1 MADKFPLANGVW
13 SNAANWNGG
22 TLPLAGDDVYAD
34 GKTVTID
41 QSVTVLSIR
50 NTLRSGG
57 TVGGLFNILT
67 GGYTITCTDTLGI
80 VAGVNG
86 SRVITISTTTGTT
99 NINTNLNAAVNGAG
113 SILISG
119 VGTYTVNFTGNISG
133 GIGTNGWAINITG
146 TPTLNII
153 GNLTTKSANNSH
165 ALLIS
170 NAAIID
176 ITGDVN
182 NASTVNGTPTIIQ
195 SGGASCSIT
204 VTGDVIGSL
213 STAIQLNGASTIN
226 ITGNCTAQAA
236 TAISATSATVT
247 VVGTI
252 TASNSAVGINV
263 SSCTISTPCINS
275 ATGVNAVYSGNV
287 KIYASAVASWL
298 YKDELNNNKFLYSAG
313 IALGNPAITNV
324 RSGITYGASLELTG
338 TMIVPSPSDVRI
350 SVPTDN
356 TVGTGQ
362 LTAADFL
369 AAIAASSDPIAVR
382 LNNVST
388 VDTSGAQMASYNV

>member
-22 TLPLAGDDVYAD
+22 TLPLVGDDVYAD

-50 NTLRSGG
+50 NSLRSGG
-57 TVGGLFNILT
+57 TVGGTFIIST
-67 GGYTITCTDTLGI
+67 SGYTITCTDLGI
-80 VAGVNG
+80 ITTVAAASAMQV
-86 SRVITISTTTGTT
+86 TATTGVINIIS
-99 NINTNLNAAVNGAG
+99 NINGGTSNQVALAKTGACTLN
-113 SILISG
+113 I
-119 VGTYTVNFTGNISG
+119 TGNITSG
-133 GIGTNGWAINITG
+133 GGTNMFALSISATGGTTSIFGTLTKGVGSNANIINITG
-146 TPTLNII
+146 SSTLNITGDI
-153 GNLTTKSANNSH
+153 FAVLGTGAGISNTVAVCTLNITGNLISGAANVINS
-165 ALLIS
+165 
-170 NAAIID
+170 N
-176 ITGDVN
+176 
-182 NASTVNGTPTIIQ
+182 Q
-195 SGGASCSIT
+195 
-204 VTGDVIGSL
+204 
-213 STAIQLNGASTIN
+213 ASTIN
-226 ITGNCTAQAA
+226 ITGNLTANNLPAVSL
-236 TAISATSATVT
+236 TASPTTT

-252 TASNSAVGINV
+252 TASNSSVGLNQTGGTVTFSGTAINA
-263 SSCTISTPCINS
+263 SN
-275 ATGVNAVYSGNV
+275 GVMAIYCPNIKLYNANTVEWRFRDELGNV
-287 KIYASAVASWL
+287 KT
-298 YKDELNNNKFLYSAG
+298 LYSAG

-338 TMIVPSPSDVRI
+338 TMIVPSPSNVRI

>member
-1 MADKFPLANGVW
+1 MADKYPLANGVW

-22 TLPLAGDDVYAD
+22 TKPIAGDDVYAD

-41 QSVTVLSIR
+41 ENVNVGTIR

-57 TVGGLFNILT
+57 TT
-67 GGYTITCTDTLGI
+67 GGAFLVTSGGFTITTTSAQGFFPNIGTYLLQLSHTTGTNI
-80 VAGVNG
+80 ING
-86 SRVITISTTTGTT
+86 SIVCPGTSNNGISISGVGGTT
-99 NINTNLNAAVNGAG
+99 NINGNITTNGA
-113 SILISG
+113 SIALLVSAAA
-119 VGTYTVNFTGNISG
+119 TVNIVGNLQAGSSSSCCSITAAATLAVTGNVTGAAGGNGSG
-133 GIGTNGWAINITG
+133 
-146 TPTLNII
+146 
-153 GNLTTKSANNSH
+153 
-165 ALLIS
+165 IS
-170 NAAIID
+170 NASVAATIT
-176 ITGDVN
+176 ITGN
-182 NASTVNGTPTIIQ
+182 
-195 SGGASCSIT
+195 
-204 VTGDVIGSL
+204 VTGQV
-213 STAIQLNGASTIN
+213 GAGINSNQNSTIN
-226 ITGNCTAQAA
+226 ITGNCTAANQAA
-236 TAISATSATVT
+236 ILATSSNLVT

-252 TASNSAVGINV
+252 TASNLAVGINV
-263 SSCTISTPCINS
+263 SSCTISTPCLNAS
-275 ATGVNAVYSGNV
+275 NGVNAVYSANV

-313 IALGNPAITNV
+313 VALGNPVIANV
-324 RSGITYGASLELTG
+324 RNGTVYGASNELTG